1 LSDEPSICVVLPT
14 RNRRDLALRL
24 LDSVLHQLAPD
35 DELLVVDNA
44 SEDDTG
50 AAAGALMRERWPA
63 GRVVTE
69 PTHGLSH
76 ARNRALR
83 EATAPVV
90 AYVDDDERVDPS
102 WLAALRRAWAEAGP
116 RVAAIGGPMRPDW
129 QAQRPAWLADD
140 LLYVL
145 SILDLGPERKRL
157 DQTPGTG
164 YLWGGNMS
172 FLREAALEVGGF
184 DPDQVYL
191 SRAGSL
197 PLSTARS
204 GEEQKLQDRLADA
217 GWEVWYEPAAAI
229 DHLIPERRVTERF
242 FIDFHRQ
249 QAALALGRGR
259 SRVPAL
265 RMLAKQSV
273 RYVVYTLRRDP
284 RKTTATFRLAGAW
297 TLAAGRRLQV

>member
-1 LSDEPSICVVLPT
+1 LSNRPSISVVLPT
-14 RNRRDLALRL
+14 RNRRDLALRM
-24 LDSVLHQLAPD
+24 LDSVFDQLTEA

-44 SEDDTG
+44 SDDDT
-50 AAAGALMRERWPA
+50 AEAVSALLRERWPA
-63 GRVVTE
+63 GRVVVE

-83 EATAPVV
+83 EARTDIV
-90 AYVDDDERVDPS
+90 AYVDDDERVDS
-102 WLAALRRAWAEAGP
+102 NWLPALRRAWAESGP
-116 RVAAIGGPMRPDW
+116 RVAAIGGPMRADW
-129 QAQRPAWLADD
+129 EAQRPAWLGDD

-172 FLREAALEVGGF
+172 FRRDAALEVGGF
-184 DPDQVYL
+184 LPDQLYL
-191 SRAGSL
+191 SRVGEL

-217 GWEVWYEPAAAI
+217 GWEIWYEPAAAI

-249 QAALALGRGR
+249 QASLALGRGR
-259 SRVPAL
+259 SRLPAL
-265 RMLAKQSV
+265 RMLAKQSA
-273 RYVVYTLRRDP
+273 RYVVYTARRDP
-284 RKTTATFRLAGAW
+284 RATTATFRLAGAW
-297 TLAAGRRLQV
+297 TLAAGRRLEL

>member
-1 LSDEPSICVVLPT
+1 MSDGPSICVVLPT
-14 RNRRDLALRL
+14 RNRRELALRM
-24 LDSVLHQLAPD
+24 LDSVFDQLTEA

-44 SEDDTG
+44 SDDGTAEAI
-50 AAAGALMRERWPA
+50 AALLRDRWPS
-63 GRVVTE
+63 GRVVIE

-83 EATAPVV
+83 EARTEIV
-90 AYVDDDERVDPS
+90 AYVDDDERVDPN
-102 WLAALRRAWAEAGP
+102 WLPALRRAWAELGS
-116 RVAAIGGPMRPDW
+116 RVAAVGGPMRADW
-129 QAQRPAWLADD
+129 QAQRPAWLGDD

-145 SILDLGPERKRL
+145 SILDLGPEPKRL
-157 DQTPGTG
+157 DQSPGTG

-172 FLREAALEVGGF
+172 FRRGAALEVGGF
-184 DPDQVYL
+184 LPDQLYL
-191 SRAGSL
+191 SRVDEL

-217 GWEVWYEPAAAI
+217 GWEIWYEPAAAI

-249 QAALALGRGR
+249 QAKLALGRGR
-259 SRVPAL
+259 SRLPAL
-265 RMLAKQSV
+265 RMLLKQSV

-284 RKTTATFRLAGAW
+284 RATTATFRLAGAW
-297 TLAAGRRLQV
+297 TLASGRRLQM